1 MCVAPRQNKSLWLT
15 SKSKL
20 SNNTAKA
27 GGSREIERK
36 MGCCSCVQNSGCAPE
51 NIKHTGRQMAAGWFF
66 SPSTCRAP
74 ARRLSLSPVCFFPAT
89 SCRQLSSVPNIYKQP
104 ERRERRH
111 RQSRQA
117 GPIRPKK
124 ATDPPL
130 APLPIIHILFL
141 SHPRDHIR
149 PRHTCQKW
157 HLPLAS
163 LVHT

>member
-1 MCVAPRQNKSLWLT
+1 MYKIQGARPRILNTLGDKWLQADFSL
-15 SKSKL
+15 
-20 SNNTAKA
+20 
-27 GGSREIERK
+27 
-36 MGCCSCVQNSGCAPE
+36 
-51 NIKHTGRQMAAGWFF
+51 
-66 SPSTCRAP
+66 RARA
-74 ARRLSLSPVCFFPAT
+74 ARRPGVSLSPVCFFPTT

-157 HLPLAS
+157 HLPLAIALCILNTTVIIFTHAVH
-163 LVHT
+163 LVCVVSRGLFEL